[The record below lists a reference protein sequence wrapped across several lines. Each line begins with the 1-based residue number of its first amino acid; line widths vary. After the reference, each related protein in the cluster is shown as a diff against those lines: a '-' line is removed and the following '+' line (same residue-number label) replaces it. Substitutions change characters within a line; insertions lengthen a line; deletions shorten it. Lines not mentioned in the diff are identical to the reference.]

1 MRDFLHFAMKV
12 PTAGGSA
19 VVDVSDVAT
28 ARRLCPPLI
37 SWTAIFVKAIAL
49 TSKKQPELRQ
59 YYMPLPWPHIYE
71 HPHCIAG
78 VVVEREWRCEDAVL
92 IGLIGEPEKKS
103 LREIDTRIR
112 FMKRAK
118 VEALGSFRRL
128 IRNTAYPLPFRRLL
142 WRITLFGSG
151 RLRAATCGTFWVNSI
166 RARDVQVTQSF
177 ALVALSCFLTPVK
190 PNGGMTLQVFFDHR
204 VIDGVTVKRVVN
216 EIEATLNGPIL
227 AELRG
232 QSSRQEQRDG
242 GQGQAQRA

>member
-1 MRDFLHFAMKV
+1 MDARLPAFRNESSY
-12 PTAGGSA
+12 GGRQRRRRRSRRCHSA
-19 VVDVSDVAT
+19 
-28 ARRLCPPLI
+28 PPLP
-37 SWTAIFVKAIAL
+37 AVDQLDGDLRKGDGAHLQKAAGTQAVL
-49 TSKKQPELRQ
+49 HAFAV
-59 YYMPLPWPHIYE
+59 PHIYE

-78 VVVEREWRCEDAVL
+78 VVVEREWRREDAVF
-92 IGLIGEPEKKS
+92 IGFIAEPEKKS

-142 WRITLFGSG
+142 WRITLYGSG

-177 ALVALSCFLTPVK
+177 ALVALSWFLTPVK
-190 PNGGMTLQVFFDHR
+190 PSGGMTLQVFFDHR

-216 EIEATLNGPIL
+216 EIEATLNGQIL
-227 AELRG
+227 AELRA
-232 QSSRQEQRDG
+232 QSSRHEQRDTG
-242 GQGQAQRA
+242 